1 MSAMRTRTKVC
12 CIASLEEARQAIAAG
27 ADAIGL
33 VAAMPSGRTIADDRI
48 AEITAFAPPPVAS
61 FLLTSERTAD
71 AISAHVR
78 RTGPTT
84 VQIVTHIDPSESA
97 RLAELEPQVRRVQ
110 VIHVEGP
117 EALNLIAV
125 YAPHVHAFLLDSG
138 APNAATP
145 QLGGTGRRHDWA
157 MSAEFVRMSRLPVF
171 LAGGLSAAN
180 AEEAIRQVRPF
191 GLDLCSGLRTE
202 GRLDPGKLAG
212 FMAAVRR
219 ADQALV
225 SA

>member
-157 MSAEFVRMSRLPVF
+157 VSAEFVRMSRLPVF

>member
-1 MSAMRTRTKVC
+1 
-12 CIASLEEARQAIAAG
+12 
-27 ADAIGL
+27 
-33 VAAMPSGRTIADDRI
+33 
-48 AEITAFAPPPVAS
+48 
-61 FLLTSERTAD
+61 
-71 AISAHVR
+71 
-78 RTGPTT
+78 
-84 VQIVTHIDPSESA
+84 
-97 RLAELEPQVRRVQ
+97 
-110 VIHVEGP
+110 
-117 EALNLIAV
+117 
-125 YAPHVHAFLLDSG
+125 
-138 APNAATP
+138 
-145 QLGGTGRRHDWA
+145 